1 MNVEYVSQFYV
12 SVEKIYVSFTWNNSL
27 QAAQF
32 LILVLVT
39 PCIDIRLLGYEFEM
53 NKVVKKLQRKLPLVC
68 LVLLKHFF

>member
-1 MNVEYVSQFYV
+1 MFHLHEY
-12 SVEKIYVSFTWNNSL
+12 NSL

>member
-1 MNVEYVSQFYV
+1 MFHLHEYN
-12 SVEKIYVSFTWNNSL
+12 WL

-39 PCIDIRLLGYEFEM
+39 PYIDIRLLGYEFEM

>member
-1 MNVEYVSQFYV
+1 MFHLHEY
-12 SVEKIYVSFTWNNSL
+12 NSL

-39 PCIDIRLLGYEFEM
+39 PYIDIRLLGYEFEM

-68 LVLLKHFF
+68 LVLL